1 MTTPRPTLRRATGAL
16 ALLSV
21 IWGYNWVV
29 MKRALDYSGAF
40 EFTAFRG
47 VLTTVLLFAI
57 LAMLR
62 HPMRPSSWRVVLLVG
77 LFQTVGNG
85 GLAGL
90 ALISGAAGRTAVIV
104 YLMPFWTLL
113 IARFVLQERMRGV
126 QWVAVGLAGAGLAL
140 VIAPWTPGTATLAAL
155 AALGSG
161 ICWSLSA
168 IAVKRLQRGG
178 TAALLALTAW
188 QMLLGSLV
196 LCAIAW
202 AFPQRPFTWTPYF
215 FWALAYN
222 VVLVGA
228 LGWMLWLYA
237 LDRLPAGTASL
248 GTLAIPVL
256 GALAAA
262 VELGERPPGHEI
274 AGMVFIAAGLGLLA
288 WLAQRE
294 RRRNDPMAAQE

>member
-1 MTTPRPTLRRATGAL
+1 MTGAPIRRAGVAL
-16 ALLSV
+16 AVLSV
-21 IWGYNWVV
+21 IWAYNWVV
-29 MKRALDYSGAF
+29 MKRALDYAGAF
-40 EFTAFRG
+40 EFTALRG
-47 VLTTVLLFAI
+47 VLTTVLLFAM
-57 LAMLR
+57 LAALR
-62 HPMRPSSWRVVLLVG
+62 HRLRPSSWRVVLLVG
-77 LFQTVGNG
+77 LLQTVGNG

-90 ALISGAAGRTAVIV
+90 ALITGGAGRAAVIV

-113 IARFVLQERMRGV
+113 IARFALNERMQGW
-126 QWVAVGLAGAGLAL
+126 QWIAVALAGAGLVL
-140 VIAPWTPGTATLAAL
+140 VIAPWTPGTATLAA
-155 AALGSG
+155 ACALGSG

-168 IAVKRLQRGG
+168 ITVKRLQRGG
-178 TAALLALTAW
+178 TAALLSLTAW
-188 QMLLGSLV
+188 QMLVGSLV

-202 AFPQRPFTWTPYF
+202 AFPQKPFTWTPYL

-228 LGWMLWLYA
+228 LGWILWFYA

-248 GTLAIPVL
+248 GTLSIPVL
-256 GALAAA
+256 AAIA
-262 VELGERPPGHEI
+262 AGIELGERPPAHEI